1 MNNPGLSIRPLKRA
15 GKYYVYII
23 APQSIDPRYL
33 QQVVHR
39 KRKKGNMEPKA
50 QPLKRC
56 GCNSPTEKCA
66 DLART
71 VKPAKFDPDA
81 TLVFDVR
88 READYTASDET
99 IPGALWKNPEKIDA
113 WIGAV
118 PRTLDV
124 VIYCVRGG
132 AVSNSVVDR
141 LQAAGVKARYIE
153 GGLEAYKAAGGK
165 TSRK

>member
-1 MNNPGLSIRPLKRA
+1 
-15 GKYYVYII
+15 
-23 APQSIDPRYL
+23 
-33 QQVVHR
+33 
-39 KRKKGNMEPKA
+39 MEPTA

-56 GCNSPTEKCA
+56 GCGTPSEKCEQ
-66 DLART
+66 LART
-71 VKPAKFDPDA
+71 IKPAQLDPDA

-88 READYTASDET
+88 READYAASNET
-99 IPGALWKNPEKIDA
+99 IPGALWKNPDKIDA

-132 AVSNSVVDR
+132 SVSNSVVDR
-141 LQAAGVKARYIE
+141 LQAAGVRARFVE

-165 TSRK
+165 IAPK